1 MSVALLAFALPA
13 VVGWVF
19 VQSVS
24 VERCSEATHFGL
36 RCGHPNVN
44 FRILTLHSDA
54 HAETAR
60 LVYRYGQ
67 ACCLK
72 RLKRWVQSLLV
83 GRILTCCLVVHDYSS
98 RGERPHLSASVRHVA
113 LDSNTPLCERCQG
126 WRSVVSPPLCERC
139 QGWQHLA
146 GGTANDELLGAL
158 SPRCHRDTAGTL
170 YGFDRS
176 SGPAIDRQGADLP
189 TYRPTY
195 RQTHILRAY
204 LPWRRIASLRT
215 EPRARKRD
223 TLGCPLIGT
232 ACHRWS
238 SSWAS

>member
-1 MSVALLAFALPA
+1 MLH
-13 VVGWVF
+13 WI
-19 VQSVS
+19 
-24 VERCSEATHFGL
+24 ATL
-36 RCGHPNVN
+36 R
-44 FRILTLHSDA
+44 F
-54 HAETAR
+54 
-60 LVYRYGQ
+60 
-67 ACCLK
+67 
-72 RLKRWVQSLLV
+72 
-83 GRILTCCLVVHDYSS
+83 
-98 RGERPHLSASVRHVA
+98 ASVVRAGGA
-113 LDSNTPLCERCQG
+113 L
-126 WRSVVSPPLCERC
+126 SPRC

-232 ACHRWS
+232 ACHGGLVHGHHEVGNDSPQVGEDNERHHR
-238 SSWAS
+238 ARECPHDPAQDPHDLLMLKRTLDRP